1 MGSPLLK
8 RNARGWK
15 QPRHSETKHLARVVH
30 PDFERSAAQFGF
42 RIDLFWDR
50 VAITSAN
57 WYQFPRCAFTLL
69 LSGHHSTVP
78 RPTTSVPI
86 FFEPS
91 LISMVKEFWLVR
103 LVISTAAGR
112 WATTA
117 KFFSA
122 ILHFMPNVGRCAS
135 RVPTARNS
143 NSSQS
148 EFNAHVLGIVA
159 IHGSQCHSIINF
171 RLQTEKLIFFE
182 CYLESNA

>member
-1 MGSPLLK
+1 MLK
-8 RNARGWK
+8 RSARGWK
-15 QPRHSETKHLARVVH
+15 KTRHSGTKHLARVAH

-42 RIDLFWDR
+42 RIDLFWGS

-122 ILHFMPNVGRCAS
+122 ILHLCPISAVVHRGFQLRET
-135 RVPTARNS
+135 PTHHNLS
-143 NSSQS
+143 STLTSLVLSQS
-148 EFNAHVLGIVA
+148 MDLSA
-159 IHGSQCHSIINF
+159 IQ
-171 RLQTEKLIFFE
+171 
-182 CYLESNA
+182 